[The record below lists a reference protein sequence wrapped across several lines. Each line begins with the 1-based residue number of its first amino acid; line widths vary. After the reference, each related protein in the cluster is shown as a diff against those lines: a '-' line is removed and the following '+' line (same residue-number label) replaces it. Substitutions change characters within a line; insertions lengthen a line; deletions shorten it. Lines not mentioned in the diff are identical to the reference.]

1 MTDEIKL
8 GTNLSA
14 NVLTTYKRKL
24 VTAEQAV
31 RVIKSNDNII
41 VHANTA
47 FPLTLIEAMVARKDE
62 LHNVQLIHCLSVGKL
77 PYLRPGMEGHFNH
90 RSYFMGGEAR
100 VAVSE
105 GRADFAPIYLYEFP
119 HLVSQ
124 GHIHVNV
131 VLVHLSPPDE
141 HGFCSFGVEVGI
153 IKTATEY
160 ADVVI
165 AQINPKMPRAL
176 GDSFIHI
183 SKLDYIVEVDE
194 DILELPQGSR
204 EVEPS
209 VAEAYR
215 KIGENIAGLIE
226 DGSTLQLGIGVIPDN
241 VLKYLGD
248 KRDLGIHSET
258 FSDGIID
265 LVERGIVTNSKKG
278 IHVGKIIAGFVL
290 GSRVVY
296 DFIDNNPLIEFHRQE
311 YVNDPFVIAQNKKM
325 VAINAAME
333 VDITGQVCS
342 DSIGP
347 KLYSGFGGQVDFI
360 RGAARSEGGKP
371 IIALAST
378 AKNDTISKITTMLK
392 PGAGVTTNK
401 ADVHYVVTE
410 FGVAQLWGK
419 TIRERVKAL
428 INIAHP
434 KFRDELEAYA
444 KSVKYI

>member
-124 GHIHVNV
+124 GHIRVNV

>member
-47 FPLTLIEAMVARKDE
+47 FPLTLIEAMVARKEE
-62 LHNVQLIHCLSVGKL
+62 LQNVQLIHCLSVGKL

-100 VAVSE
+100 TAVGE

-119 HLVSQ
+119 HLISK
-124 GHIHVNV
+124 GHIHINV

-194 DILELPQGSR
+194 EILELPMGSR
-204 EVEPS
+204 QVEPA
-209 VAEAYR
+209 VAEAYS
-215 KIGENIAGLIE
+215 KIGENIANLIE

-241 VLKYLGD
+241 VLKFLGD

-265 LVERGIVTNSKKG
+265 LVERGIVTNTKKG

-290 GSRVVY
+290 GTRKVY

-333 VDITGQVCS
+333 IDITGQVCS

-360 RGAARSEGGKP
+360 RGASRSEGGKP

-410 FGVAQLWGK
+410 YGVAQLWGK

>member
-1 MTDEIKL
+1 MTDEIKI

-14 NVLTTYKRKL
+14 NMLTSYKRKL

-47 FPLTLIEAMVARKDE
+47 FPLALIEAMVARKDE

-100 VAVSE
+100 VAVGE

-119 HLVSQ
+119 HLISQ
-124 GHIHVNV
+124 GHIHANV
-131 VLVHLSPPDE
+131 CMVHLSPPDE

-153 IKTATEY
+153 IKTATEH

-183 SKLDYIVEVDE
+183 SKLDYIVEVDD
-194 DILELPQGSR
+194 DILELAQGSR
-204 EVEPS
+204 EVSPEM
-209 VAEAYR
+209 AEVYR

-248 KRDLGIHSET
+248 KRDIGVHSET
-258 FSDGIID
+258 FSDGVID

-290 GSRVVY
+290 GTRTVY

-333 VDITGQVCS
+333 VDLTGQVCS